1 MLGVTC
7 MLLCGSSCVCFSRSG
22 PRVPPAPG
30 LPCALLAM
38 RAARSSK
45 ARAKCAARPS
55 THVCSPLAVIA
66 RLRRERQVLFGE
78 RSVASHSVI
87 ASAATCPPKPLAKAE
102 AIQNLSAAGFWIAS
116 SQELLATTR
125 RRVRALLFALVPRTQ
140 RSVLPAMRS
149 TVRFDDAL
157 QSRGPSICA
166 PYHVALGA
174 GSAPQRH
181 KRVYARLRCAMA
193 LQLGRDTR
201 DQGPRLIP
209 SPPFSTS
216 QCLLMSVSCLSLG
229 KDRNDCHAGRDAAT
243 IDWRQAMALK
253 AAATAGLNEGPV
265 TWLR

>member
-1 MLGVTC
+1 
-7 MLLCGSSCVCFSRSG
+7 VCWAS
-22 PRVPPAPG
+22 PVCCCAVLPA
-30 LPCALLAM
+30 CALAQ
-38 RAARSSK
+38 RTAGAAGT
-45 ARAKCAARPS
+45 RPS
-55 THVCSPLAVIA
+55 LRPLGYEGGEIKQSSGEAPRGRVRTSVAPSLSSPAFAGNDKCYL
-66 RLRRERQVLFGE
+66 E

-125 RRVRALLFALVPRTQ
+125 RRERALLFALVSRTQ

-174 GSAPQRH
+174 GSAQQRH

-193 LQLGRDTR
+193 LQLGRNTR